1 MDRTINRKSIKKQKI
16 SVTTITRL
24 ELKTCMNTPQRMLIC
39 NNSKIQILLKYIKN
53 IVQLDQILGHK
64 TSLFKCK
71 RTEIKQ
77 NTLWTSMKLN
87 HVNNRRKLD
96 TFTNMWRL
104 NHAVLNEKWFQK
116 TTKEIGK
123 CFEVKKKYENTAKN
137 IQDKTKTEDNLKL

>member
-1 MDRTINRKSIKKQKI
+1 
-16 SVTTITRL
+16 
-24 ELKTCMNTPQRMLIC
+24 
-39 NNSKIQILLKYIKN
+39 
-53 IVQLDQILGHK
+53 
-64 TSLFKCK
+64 
-71 RTEIKQ
+71 
-77 NTLWTSMKLN
+77 MKLN

-96 TFTNMWRL
+96 TFTNMLRL

>member
-16 SVTTITRL
+16 SVTTITHL
-24 ELKTCMNTPQRMLIC
+24 ELKTCMNTPRRMLIC
-39 NNSKIQILLKYIKN
+39 NNSKIQIRLKCIRN

-64 TSLFKCK
+64 TSLIKCK

-104 NHAVLNEKWFQK
+104 NHAVLNKKWFQK

-123 CFEVKKKYENTAKN
+123 CFEVKKVWKHSKEHTG
-137 IQDKTKTEDNLKL
+137 